1 MELKFRKQNTMK
13 KSRINYNQNNK
24 NYARENRKNPTKSET
39 LVWNMILKNNRL
51 WVKFMRQRTI
61 WNYIVD
67 FYCKEL
73 KLVIEIDGE
82 SHNYKSNY
90 DSKRKSYLQNLWLKV
105 LVYTDEQ
112 VLNNLKWV
120 FEDIKY
126 NIEQNITPNYSDKSE
141 RTTSP

>member
-1 MELKFRKQNTMK
+1 MNKNRQ
-13 KSRINYNQNNK
+13 NYNKENVI
-24 NYARENRKNPTKSET
+24 YARVNRKNPTKCEG
-39 LVWNMILKNNRL
+39 LVWHMILKNKNL
-51 WVKFMRQRTI
+51 GVKFIRQKMI

-82 SHNYKSNY
+82 SHNYKYNY
-90 DSKRKSYLQNLWLKV
+90 DQKRKKYLQSLWLKI
-105 LVYTDEQ
+105 LIYTDEQ

-126 NIEQNITPNYSDKSE
+126 NIEQNTTPNYSDKSE